1 MSTVSGEDFNKVY
14 GGDIEKLVR
23 VFNSTIAIYTY
34 REPWNETLCY
44 KVLNTKDE
52 EQRFLA
58 EPLAEKKRVW
68 P

>member
-14 GGDIEKLVR
+14 GGNLAR
-23 VFNSTIAIYTY
+23 LARAFNGTIAIYTY
-34 REPWNETLCY
+34 REPWGQTLCY
-44 KVLNTKDE
+44 KVLNIKE
-52 EQRFLA
+52 EEEKFLN